1 MRALLLLPL
10 LLLLAAC
17 DAGDDG
23 LTLDAA
29 FYAGTW
35 RLTSVADGSGDRS
48 ADVDAAVDA
57 LTVAFTSGGAFTM
70 DVDFSAVLNKG
81 GLPDNTFAGDFLAQA
96 AARTLVL
103 SPDGLTDIAF
113 RASATADDRVTLN
126 VPAAILQV
134 LLTGTGLTF
143 TGDVTLTLDR
153 V

>member
-17 DAGDDG
+17 DAGEDG

-35 RLTSVADGSGDRS
+35 RLTSVSDGSGDRS
-48 ADVDAAVDA
+48 DDVDAAVDD
-57 LTVAFTSGGAFTM
+57 LLVAFTSGGAFTM
-70 DVDFSAVLNKG
+70 DVDFSAFLNKG
-81 GLPDNTFAGDFLAQA
+81 GLADRTVAGAYLAQA
-96 AARTLVL
+96 ATRTLVL
-103 SPDGLTDIAF
+103 TPTGDAGISFL
-113 RASATADDRVTLN
+113 ASASTRDRVTLRI
-126 VPAAILQV
+126 PAAILQV
-134 LLTGTGLTF
+134 LLTGTDLTF